1 MSGGSSGGT
10 ASGGSVGTAS
20 GGATGTASGGA
31 TGTASGGATGTAS
44 GGATGTGTGGA
55 TGTASGG
62 ATGTGT
68 GGAPVAGGAL
78 TVTAGYATNGTF
90 KGYGYTFTG
99 PATGSTATVA
109 PAKFTTETSLCASG
123 MIGPDT
129 TYASVVG
136 MGMNVNQE
144 VGTTAAEPPAMT
156 VATAGTGLT
165 INVGSVTGL
174 TLSPGVGSQ
183 LRAQVKTATG
193 DFCAPLPAMGP
204 QTIPWAMFNSKCWNT
219 AEAGAVAFTAGT
231 PIKAVEL
238 IVPSST
244 TMVGPFM
251 FCLVDAK

>member
-1 MSGGSSGGT
+1 M
-10 ASGGSVGTAS
+10 
-20 GGATGTASGGA
+20 
-31 TGTASGGATGTAS
+31 
-44 GGATGTGTGGA
+44 
-55 TGTASGG
+55 
-62 ATGTGT
+62 
-68 GGAPVAGGAL
+68 PGGAL
-78 TVTAGYATNGTF
+78 TVTAGYATNGIY

-99 PATGSTATVA
+99 PATASKATIT
-109 PAKFTTETSLCASG
+109 PATFTTETSLCASG
-123 MIGPDT
+123 MITPDT
-129 TYASVVG
+129 TYASVAG

-144 VGTTAAEPPAMT
+144 VGTTATEPPAMT
-156 VATAGTGLT
+156 VVTSGTGLT

-174 TLSPGVGSQ
+174 TLAAGSGSQ

-231 PIKAVEL
+231 AIKAVEL

-251 FCLVDAK
+251 FCLVDAR